1 MTDSQ
6 TSNSAPVL
14 GKLGYKEFIVLVAG
28 LVAVNAFAIDIML
41 PGLQQIGASLGEPDP
56 NRRQLVIPAYLLG
69 FGLLQLVFGPLSDRY
84 GRRGPLLVG
93 LAIYCVAAL
102 CAFFTTGFDAL
113 VILRLIQ
120 GSGAAASAVIAVAL
134 VRDVFSGNQMAKIL
148 SLVFT
153 VLMLSPI
160 LAPSLGQGLMT
171 VMDWRGLF
179 GFMAIWGFIVIVWVW
194 LRLPETLKPEH
205 RRPLSVRAV
214 IEGFGIVFA
223 NRVSLA
229 YIIGM
234 AALFG
239 ALMGFLNSSQ
249 QIYRDVFG
257 VEALF
262 PLFFAGGA
270 AFSAIGSMINAQVV
284 NRFGMRRIARVALAV
299 FGAAAVGI
307 LIAALLNALP
317 LWLFFT
323 LSVVQFFAFSMI
335 LSNFGALAMEPLGEV
350 AGTAASTQG
359 FLQMVPGTAIGILIG
374 QLFNGSVVPLAV
386 GYVTVTVL
394 TAAAVLWLGR
404 DSGAP
409 VRSGQMKF

>member
-1 MTDSQ
+1 MTDT
-6 TSNSAPVL
+6 TSHSPVV
-14 GKLGYKEFIVLVAG
+14 GKLGRTEFIVLVAS

-69 FGLLQLVFGPLSDRY
+69 FGLLQLVFGPLSDRF

-93 LAIYCVAAL
+93 LGIYCLAAL
-102 CAFFTTGFDAL
+102 CAFFTTDFNAL
-113 VILRLIQ
+113 VALRLVQ
-120 GSGAAASAVIAVAL
+120 GGGAAASAVIATAL
-134 VRDVFSGNQMAKIL
+134 VRDVFAGNQMARIM

-179 GFMAIWGFIVIVWVW
+179 GFMAGWGAIVIGWVW
-194 LRLPETLKPEH
+194 WRLPETLQPEH
-205 RRPLSVRAV
+205 KRPLSLKAV

-223 NRVSLA
+223 NRASLA

-257 VEALF
+257 VETMF

-270 AFSAIGSMINAQVV
+270 ACSALGGMVNAQLV
-284 NRFGMRRIARVALAV
+284 NRYGMRLLSWLALGV
-299 FGAAAVGI
+299 FGAAALAI
-307 LIAALLNALP
+307 LVAALLQALP
-317 LWLFFT
+317 LWLFFG
-323 LSVVQFFAFSMI
+323 LSAAQFLVFSMI
-335 LSNFGALAMEPLGEV
+335 LSNYGALAMEPLGEV

-359 FLQMVPGTAIGILIG
+359 FLQMVPGAAIGILIG
-374 QLFNGSVVPLAV
+374 QVFNGTVIPLAI
-386 GYVTVTVL
+386 GYVAMVAL
-394 TAAAVLWLGR
+394 TAVCLTLMAGR
-404 DSGAP
+404 GR
-409 VRSGQMKF
+409 VTG

>member
-1 MTDSQ
+1 MTDITSQ
-6 TSNSAPVL
+6 APVV
-14 GKLGYKEFIVLVAG
+14 GKLGRMEFIVLVAS

-69 FGLLQLVFGPLSDRY
+69 FGLLQLAFGPLSDRF

-93 LAIYCVAAL
+93 LAVYCVTAL
-102 CAFFTTGFDAL
+102 CAFLTTSFDAL
-113 VILRLIQ
+113 VILRFLQ
-120 GSGAAASAVIAVAL
+120 GSGAAASAVIATAL
-134 VRDVFSGNQMAKIL
+134 VRDVFAGNQMAKIM

-179 GFMAIWGFIVIVWVW
+179 GFMAGWGVIVIAWVW
-194 LRLPETLKPEH
+194 WRLPETLKPEH
-205 RRPLSVRAV
+205 RRPLSLRAV

-249 QIYRDVFG
+249 QIYGDVFG
-257 VEALF
+257 VGAMF

-270 AFSAIGSMINAQVV
+270 ACSALGGMVNAQLV
-284 NRFGMRRIARVALAV
+284 NRYGMRFLSWLALAI
-299 FGAAAVGI
+299 FGAAALAI
-307 LIAALLNALP
+307 LVAALLHALP
-317 LWLFFT
+317 LWLFFG
-323 LSVVQFFAFSMI
+323 LSALQFLVFSMI

-359 FLQMVPGTAIGILIG
+359 FLQMVPGAAIGILLG
-374 QLFNGSVVPLAV
+374 QLFNGTVIPLAI
-386 GYVTVTVL
+386 GYVAMVVL
-394 TAAAVLWLGR
+394 TGTCVVLMAGR
-404 DSGAP
+404 
-409 VRSGQMKF
+409 KH

>member
-1 MTDSQ
+1 MTDT
-6 TSNSAPVL
+6 TSHSPVV
-14 GKLGYKEFIVLVAG
+14 GKLGRTEFIVLVAS

-69 FGLLQLVFGPLSDRY
+69 FGLLQLVFGPLSDRF

-93 LAIYCVAAL
+93 LGIYCLAAL
-102 CAFFTTGFDAL
+102 CAFFTTDFNAL
-113 VILRLIQ
+113 VALRLVQ
-120 GSGAAASAVIAVAL
+120 GGGAAASAVIATAL
-134 VRDVFSGNQMAKIL
+134 VRDVFAGNQMARIM

-179 GFMAIWGFIVIVWVW
+179 GFMAGWGAIVIGWVW
-194 LRLPETLKPEH
+194 WRLPETLQPEH
-205 RRPLSVRAV
+205 KRPLSLKAV

-257 VEALF
+257 VETMF

-270 AFSAIGSMINAQVV
+270 ACSALGGMVNAQLV
-284 NRFGMRRIARVALAV
+284 NRYGMRLLSWLALGV
-299 FGAAAVGI
+299 FGAAALAI
-307 LIAALLNALP
+307 LVAALLQALP
-317 LWLFFT
+317 LWLFFG
-323 LSVVQFFAFSMI
+323 LSAVQFLVFSMI
-335 LSNFGALAMEPLGEV
+335 LSNYGALAMEPLGEV

-359 FLQMVPGTAIGILIG
+359 FLQMVPGAAIGILIG
-374 QLFNGSVVPLAV
+374 QVFNGTVIPLAI
-386 GYVTVTVL
+386 GYVAMVAL
-394 TAAAVLWLGR
+394 TAVCVTLMAGR
-404 DSGAP
+404 GR
-409 VRSGQMKF
+409 VTG

>member
-1 MTDSQ
+1 MTDT
-6 TSNSAPVL
+6 TSHSPVV
-14 GKLGYKEFIVLVAG
+14 GKLGRTEFIVLVAS

-69 FGLLQLVFGPLSDRY
+69 FGLLQLVFGPLSDRF

-93 LAIYCVAAL
+93 LGIYCLAAL
-102 CAFFTTGFDAL
+102 CAFFTTDFNAL
-113 VILRLIQ
+113 VALRLVQ
-120 GSGAAASAVIAVAL
+120 GGGAAASAVIATAL
-134 VRDVFSGNQMAKIL
+134 VRDVFAGNQMARIM

-179 GFMAIWGFIVIVWVW
+179 GFMAGWGAIVIGWVW
-194 LRLPETLKPEH
+194 WRLPETLQPEH
-205 RRPLSVRAV
+205 KRPLSLKAV

-257 VEALF
+257 VETMF

-270 AFSAIGSMINAQVV
+270 ACSALGGMVNAQLV
-284 NRFGMRRIARVALAV
+284 NRYGMRLLSWLALGV
-299 FGAAAVGI
+299 FGAAALAI
-307 LIAALLNALP
+307 LVAALLQALP
-317 LWLFFT
+317 LWLFFG
-323 LSVVQFFAFSMI
+323 LSAAQFLVFSMI
-335 LSNFGALAMEPLGEV
+335 LSNYGALAMEPLGEV

-359 FLQMVPGTAIGILIG
+359 FLQMVPGAAIGILIG
-374 QLFNGSVVPLAV
+374 QVFNGTVIPLAI
-386 GYVTVTVL
+386 GYVAMVAL
-394 TAAAVLWLGR
+394 TAVCVTLMAGR
-404 DSGAP
+404 GR
-409 VRSGQMKF
+409 VTG

>member
-1 MTDSQ
+1 MTD
-6 TSNSAPVL
+6 TTTRAPVVGRL
-14 GKLGYKEFIVLVAG
+14 GRKEFIALVAG

-41 PGLQQIGASLGEPDP
+41 PGLQQIGASLGEADP

-69 FGLLQLVFGPLSDRY
+69 FGLLQLVFGPLSDRF

-93 LAIYCVAAL
+93 LGVYCVAAL
-102 CAFFTTGFDAL
+102 CAFMTTDFDAL
-113 VILRLIQ
+113 IALRLVQ
-120 GSGAAASAVIAVAL
+120 GGGAAASAVIATAL
-134 VRDVFSGNQMAKIL
+134 VRDVFAGNEMARIM

-179 GFMAIWGFIVIVWVW
+179 GFMAGLGLIVIAWVW
-194 LRLPETLKPEH
+194 WRLPETLQPGH
-205 RRPLSVRAV
+205 RRPLSLRSVL
-214 IEGFGIVFA
+214 EGFGIVFA

-229 YIIGM
+229 YIVGM

-257 VEALF
+257 IETLF

-270 AFSAIGSMINAQVV
+270 AFSALGGVVNAALV
-284 NRFGMRRIARVALAV
+284 NRFGMRGIAWVALAV
-299 FGAAAVGI
+299 FGAAALTI
-307 LIAALLNALP
+307 LVAALLHALP
-317 LWLFFT
+317 LWLFFS
-323 LSVVQFFAFSMI
+323 LSAAQFLVFSMI

-359 FLQMVPGTAIGILIG
+359 FLQMVPGAAIGILIG
-374 QLFNGSVVPLAV
+374 QMFDGTVVPMAIGHV
-386 GYVTVTVL
+386 AMATL
-394 TAAAVLWLGR
+394 TALCLVTMAR
-404 DSGAP
+404 
-409 VRSGQMKF
+409 R

>member
-1 MTDSQ
+1 MTDT
-6 TSNSAPVL
+6 TSHSPVV
-14 GKLGYKEFIVLVAG
+14 GKLGRTEFIVLVAS

-69 FGLLQLVFGPLSDRY
+69 FGLLQLVFGPLSDRF

-93 LAIYCVAAL
+93 LGIYCLAAL
-102 CAFFTTGFDAL
+102 CAFFTTDFNAL
-113 VILRLIQ
+113 VALRLVQ
-120 GSGAAASAVIAVAL
+120 GGGAAASAVIATAL
-134 VRDVFSGNQMAKIL
+134 VRDVFAGNQMAKIM

-179 GFMAIWGFIVIVWVW
+179 GFMAGWGAIVIGWVW
-194 LRLPETLKPEH
+194 WRLPETLQPEH
-205 RRPLSVRAV
+205 KRPLSLKAV

-257 VEALF
+257 VETTF

-270 AFSAIGSMINAQVV
+270 ACSALGGMVNAQLV
-284 NRFGMRRIARVALAV
+284 NRYGMRLLSWLALGV
-299 FGAAAVGI
+299 FGAAALAI
-307 LIAALLNALP
+307 LVAALLQALP
-317 LWLFFT
+317 LWLFFG
-323 LSVVQFFAFSMI
+323 LSAVQFLVFSMI
-335 LSNFGALAMEPLGEV
+335 LSNYGALAMEPLGEV

-359 FLQMVPGTAIGILIG
+359 FLQMVPGAAIGILIG
-374 QLFNGSVVPLAV
+374 QVFNGTVIPLAI
-386 GYVTVTVL
+386 GYVAMVAL
-394 TAAAVLWLGR
+394 TAVCVTLMAGR
-404 DSGAP
+404 GR
-409 VRSGQMKF
+409 VTG

>member
-1 MTDSQ
+1 MTDT
-6 TSNSAPVL
+6 TSHSPVV
-14 GKLGYKEFIVLVAG
+14 GKLGRTEFIVLVAS

-69 FGLLQLVFGPLSDRY
+69 FGLLQLVFGPLSDRF

-93 LAIYCVAAL
+93 LGIYCLAAL
-102 CAFFTTGFDAL
+102 CAFFTTDFNAL
-113 VILRLIQ
+113 VALRLVQ
-120 GSGAAASAVIAVAL
+120 GGGAAASAVIATAL
-134 VRDVFSGNQMAKIL
+134 VRDVFAGNQMARIM

-179 GFMAIWGFIVIVWVW
+179 GFMAGWGAIVIGWVW
-194 LRLPETLKPEH
+194 WRLPETLQPEH
-205 RRPLSVRAV
+205 KRPLSLKAV

-257 VEALF
+257 VETMF

-270 AFSAIGSMINAQVV
+270 ACSALGGMVNAQLV
-284 NRFGMRRIARVALAV
+284 NRYGMRLLSWLALGV
-299 FGAAAVGI
+299 FGAAALAI
-307 LIAALLNALP
+307 LVAALLQALP
-317 LWLFFT
+317 LWLFFG
-323 LSVVQFFAFSMI
+323 LSAAQFLMFSMI
-335 LSNFGALAMEPLGEV
+335 LSNYGALAMEPLGEV

-359 FLQMVPGTAIGILIG
+359 FLQMVPGAAIGILIG
-374 QLFNGSVVPLAV
+374 QVFNGTVIPLAI
-386 GYVTVTVL
+386 GYVAMVAL
-394 TAAAVLWLGR
+394 TAVCVTLMAGR
-404 DSGAP
+404 GR
-409 VRSGQMKF
+409 VTG

>member
-1 MTDSQ
+1 MTD
-6 TSNSAPVL
+6 TTNPAPVL
-14 GKLGYKEFIVLVAG
+14 GKLGYKEFVVLVAG

-41 PGLQQIGASLGEPDP
+41 PGLQQIGASLGENDP

-84 GRRGPLLVG
+84 GRRAPLLVG

-113 VILRLIQ
+113 VLLRFIQ

-179 GFMAIWGFIVIVWVW
+179 GFMAAWGFIVIAWVW
-194 LRLPETLKPEH
+194 WRLPETLKPEH
-205 RRPLSVRAV
+205 RRPLSPRAV
-214 IEGFGIVFA
+214 AEGFGIVFA
-223 NRVSLA
+223 NKVSLA

-257 VEALF
+257 VEQLF

-270 AFSAIGSMINAQVV
+270 ACSAVGSMINAQMV
-284 NRFGMRRIARVALAV
+284 NRFGMRPISRVALVV
-299 FGAAAVGI
+299 FGAAGLAI
-307 LIAALLNALP
+307 LIAALLHALP
-317 LWLFFT
+317 LWLFFI
-323 LSVVQFFAFSMI
+323 LGAVQFFAFSMI

-374 QLFNGSVVPLAV
+374 QMFDGTVVPLAI
-386 GYVTVTVL
+386 GYVVVTAL
-394 TAAAVLWLGR
+394 TAAFIFLMAR
-404 DSGAP
+404 DGGKVAT
-409 VRSGQMKF
+409 RAFH

>member
-1 MTDSQ
+1 MTDT
-6 TSNSAPVL
+6 TSHAPVV
-14 GKLGYKEFIVLVAG
+14 GKLGRTEFIVLVAS

-69 FGLLQLVFGPLSDRY
+69 FGLLQLVFGPLSDRF

-93 LAIYCVAAL
+93 LSIYCVAAL
-102 CAFFTTGFDAL
+102 CAFFTSNFNAL
-113 VILRLIQ
+113 VALRFIQ
-120 GSGAAASAVIAVAL
+120 GSGAAASAVISTAL
-134 VRDVFSGNQMAKIL
+134 VRDVFAGNQMAKIM

-179 GFMAIWGFIVIVWVW
+179 GFMAGWGVIVIAWVW
-194 LRLPETLKPEH
+194 WRLPETLQPEH
-205 RRPLSVRAV
+205 KRPLSFGAV

-257 VEALF
+257 VEAMF

-270 AFSAIGSMINAQVV
+270 ACSALGGMVNAQLV
-284 NRFGMRRIARVALAV
+284 NRYGMRLLSWLALMV
-299 FGAAAVGI
+299 FGAAALAI
-307 LIAALLNALP
+307 LVAALLQALP
-317 LWLFFT
+317 LWLFFG
-323 LSVVQFFAFSMI
+323 LSAIQFLVFSMI

-359 FLQMVPGTAIGILIG
+359 FLQMVPGAAIGILIG
-374 QLFNGSVVPLAV
+374 QVFNGTVIPLAI
-386 GYVTVTVL
+386 GYVVMVAL
-394 TAAAVLWLGR
+394 AAACVTLMAGKR
-404 DSGAP
+404 RITG
-409 VRSGQMKF
+409 

>member
-1 MTDSQ
+1 MTDT
-6 TSNSAPVL
+6 TSHSPVV
-14 GKLGYKEFIVLVAG
+14 GKLGRTEFIVLVAS

-69 FGLLQLVFGPLSDRY
+69 FGLLQLVFGPLSDRF

-93 LAIYCVAAL
+93 LGIYCLAAL
-102 CAFFTTGFDAL
+102 CAFFTTDFNAL
-113 VILRLIQ
+113 VALRLVQ
-120 GSGAAASAVIAVAL
+120 GGGAAASAVIATAL
-134 VRDVFSGNQMAKIL
+134 VRDVFAGNQMAKIM

-179 GFMAIWGFIVIVWVW
+179 GFMAGWGAIVIGWVW
-194 LRLPETLKPEH
+194 WRLPETLQPEH
-205 RRPLSVRAV
+205 KRPLSLKAV

-257 VEALF
+257 VETMF

-270 AFSAIGSMINAQVV
+270 ACSALGGMVNAQLV
-284 NRFGMRRIARVALAV
+284 NRYGMRLLSWLALGV
-299 FGAAAVGI
+299 FGAAALAI
-307 LIAALLNALP
+307 LVAALLQALP
-317 LWLFFT
+317 LWLFFG
-323 LSVVQFFAFSMI
+323 LSAAQFLVFSMI
-335 LSNFGALAMEPLGEV
+335 LSNYGALAMEPLGEV

-359 FLQMVPGTAIGILIG
+359 FLQMVPGAAIGILIG
-374 QLFNGSVVPLAV
+374 QVFNGTVIPLAI
-386 GYVTVTVL
+386 GYVAMVAL
-394 TAAAVLWLGR
+394 TAVCVTLMAGR
-404 DSGAP
+404 GR
-409 VRSGQMKF
+409 VTG

>member
-1 MTDSQ
+1 MTDT
-6 TSNSAPVL
+6 TSRALVVGRL
-14 GKLGYKEFIVLVAG
+14 GRVEFIALVAG

-41 PGLQQIGASLGEPDP
+41 PGLQQIGASLGEADP
-56 NRRQLVIPAYLLG
+56 NKRQLVIPAYLLG
-69 FGLLQLVFGPLSDRY
+69 FGLLQLVFGPLSDRF

-93 LAIYCVAAL
+93 LGIYCLAAL
-102 CAFFTTGFDAL
+102 CAFFTTHFSAL
-113 VILRLIQ
+113 IALRLVQ
-120 GSGAAASAVIAVAL
+120 GGGAAASAVIATAL
-134 VRDVFSGNQMAKIL
+134 VRDVFAGNEMAKIM

-160 LAPSLGQGLMT
+160 LAPSLGQGLMA

-179 GFMAIWGFIVIVWVW
+179 GFMAGLGLIIIAWVW
-194 LRLPETLKPEH
+194 WRLPETLQPEH
-205 RRPLSVRAV
+205 RRPLSFAAV
-214 IEGFGIVFA
+214 LEGFGIVFA

-262 PLFFAGGA
+262 PVFFAGGA
-270 AFSAIGSMINAQVV
+270 AFSALGGVVNAQLV
-284 NRFGMRRIARVALAV
+284 NRFGMRPLSVAALTVFGMAALAMLV
-299 FGAAAVGI
+299 LAGI
-307 LIAALLNALP
+307 GMLP
-317 LWLFFT
+317 LWLFFS
-323 LSVVQFFAFSMI
+323 LSATQFFVFSMI

-359 FLQMVPGTAIGILIG
+359 FLQMVPGAAIGILIG
-374 QLFNGSVVPLAV
+374 QMFNGTVVPMALGHVAMA
-386 GYVTVTVL
+386 GL
-394 TAAAVLWLGR
+394 TAACLGTMTGKGR
-404 DSGAP
+404 
-409 VRSGQMKF
+409 RSQ

>member
-1 MTDSQ
+1 MTDT
-6 TSNSAPVL
+6 TSRAPVVGRL
-14 GKLGYKEFIVLVAG
+14 GRTEFIVLVAS

-41 PGLQQIGASLGEPDP
+41 PGLQQIGASLGEADP

-69 FGLLQLVFGPLSDRY
+69 FGLLQLVFGPLSDRF

-93 LAIYCVAAL
+93 LGIYCVAAL
-102 CAFFTTGFDAL
+102 FAFSTSNFNAL
-113 VILRLIQ
+113 VALRFIQ
-120 GSGAAASAVIAVAL
+120 GSGAAASAVIATAL
-134 VRDVFSGNQMAKIL
+134 VRDVFAGNQMAKIM

-179 GFMAIWGFIVIVWVW
+179 GFMAGWGAIVIAWVCW
-194 LRLPETLKPEH
+194 RLPETLQPEH
-205 RRPLSVRAV
+205 KRPLSLKAV

-223 NRVSLA
+223 NRISLA

-249 QIYRDVFG
+249 QIYRDVFS
-257 VEALF
+257 VEAMF

-270 AFSAIGSMINAQVV
+270 ACSALGGMVNAQLV
-284 NRFGMRRIARVALAV
+284 NRYGMRLLSWLALGV
-299 FGAAAVGI
+299 FGAAALTI
-307 LIAALLNALP
+307 LVAALLQALP
-317 LWLFFT
+317 LWLFFG
-323 LSVVQFFAFSMI
+323 LSAVQFLVFSMI

-359 FLQMVPGTAIGILIG
+359 FLQMVPGAAIGILIG
-374 QLFNGSVVPLAV
+374 QVFDGTVIPLAV
-386 GYVTVTVL
+386 GYVAMVAL
-394 TAAAVLWLGR
+394 TAACVRLMAGKGR
-404 DSGAP
+404 VAG
-409 VRSGQMKF
+409 